1 MANTIELEV
10 VTPDR
15 QVFSEQV
22 EFFSLRGLG
31 GELGVLPGH
40 IPLFTGVQPGV
51 LKYKRDGGGEGW
63 ITVMGGFLDVQ
74 PKKATVLADAAER
87 GEEIDALRAQQAK
100 ERAEIRISR
109 ENQVDAEVDLKRALI
124 RLKAVELA
132 GKIRH

>member
-1 MANTIELEV
+1 MASLMQLEV

-15 QVFSEQV
+15 QVFNEQV

-40 IPLFTGVQPGV
+40 IPLFTGMAPGL
-51 LKYKRDGGGEGW
+51 LKYKLEGGKEGV
-63 ITVMGGFLDVQ
+63 ITIMGGFLDVQ
-74 PKKATVLADAAER
+74 PKKATVLADIAER

-109 ENQVDAEVDLKRALI
+109 ENQVEAEVDLKRALI
-124 RLKAVELA
+124 RLRAVELA
-132 GKIRH
+132 GKIKH

>member
-1 MANTIELEV
+1 MSTMQLEV

-40 IPLFTGVQPGV
+40 VPLFTGMAPGV
-51 LKYKRDGGGEGW
+51 LKYKLEGGKEGV
-63 ITVMGGFLDVQ
+63 ITIMGGFLDVQ
-74 PKKATVLADAAER
+74 PKKATVLADIAER
-87 GEEIDALRAQQAK
+87 GEEIDMLRAQQAK

-124 RLKAVELA
+124 RLRAVELV